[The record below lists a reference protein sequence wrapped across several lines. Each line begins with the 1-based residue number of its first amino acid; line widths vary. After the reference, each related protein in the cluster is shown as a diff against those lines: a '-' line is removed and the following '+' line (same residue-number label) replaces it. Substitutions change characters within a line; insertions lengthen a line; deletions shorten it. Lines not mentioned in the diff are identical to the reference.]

1 MVKVSLVR
9 IDSRL
14 IHGQILEA
22 WVPHTGATLLVVLN
36 DEAAAS
42 DLTRSIMAMC
52 VPSTIRVIVAK
63 VSEAAAL
70 QVRPDLDGA
79 STIVLVA
86 TPRDALAVHEA
97 GLRFDR
103 LNLGNLHF
111 APGKRQV
118 SACVSL
124 GDEDREALAAL
135 EARGVTVEAQAVPRE
150 RPKPYRELVG
160 R

>member
-1 MVKVSLVR
+1 MKVALVR

-14 IHGQILEA
+14 VHGQILEA
-22 WVPHTGATLLVVLN
+22 WVPHTRATLLVVLN

-42 DLTRSIMAMC
+42 ELTRSIMAMC
-52 VPSTIRVIVAK
+52 VPSTIRVIVAR

-70 QVRPDLDGA
+70 EARPDLAGVNA
-79 STIVLVA
+79 IVLVA
-86 TPRDALAVHEA
+86 TPRDALAAHEA
-97 GLRFDR
+97 GLRFER

-118 SACVSL
+118 STCVSL
-124 GDEDREALAAL
+124 GDDDREALAAL

-150 RPKPYRELVG
+150 RPRPYRELVG